1 MPKFLRDRFSYGG
14 RIKINDSFKDESV
27 GKNVKKYFLFSFK
40 KFQSKNWPIDKNIF
54 SNIWQQLT

>member
-27 GKNVKKYFLFSFK
+27 GKNVKKYFLYSFK
-40 KFQSKNWPIDKNIF
+40 KFQIKNWPIIKT
-54 SNIWQQLT
+54 Q